1 MQVALLL
8 FYMFLFQGGANMK
21 PLYGLIGEKL
31 NHSLSPQIHSA
42 ILRKL
47 DIQAYY
53 HLFEVNRDE
62 IEDAIRGL
70 QALNIRGVNVTI
82 PYKVEVMKYLHQI
95 SKEAEKIGAINAI
108 LVENHRRIGYNT
120 DYHGLERMVKYYSI
134 PIKNQKAVIL
144 GTGGAAKAVLQY
156 LLDHGIGQI
165 SMVSRYIEIAAL
177 KYQNFN
183 LLSYEKLKKL
193 KSQDIIINCTPLGMY
208 PFIQQSPVQQDIMR
222 NYQWAIDL
230 NYNPTETLFLK
241 YARQEGLKIGSGLFM
256 LVAQAIKAQEIWQKR
271 IIPQEFVEEIYE
283 EISEQ
288 VL

>member
-21 PLYGLIGEKL
+21 QLYGLIGEKL
-31 NHSLSPQIHSA
+31 NYSLSPQIHSA

-95 SKEAEKIGAINAI
+95 SKEAEKIGAINTI

-120 DYHGLERMVKYYSI
+120 DYYGLERMVKYYSI
-134 PIKNQKAVIL
+134 PIKNQKVVIL

-193 KSQDIIINCTPLGMY
+193 KKSGYYHKLYSIGDVSFYSTIT
-208 PFIQQSPVQQDIMR
+208 SATR
-222 NYQWAIDL
+222 
-230 NYNPTETLFLK
+230 YN
-241 YARQEGLKIGSGLFM
+241 
-256 LVAQAIKAQEIWQKR
+256 
-271 IIPQEFVEEIYE
+271 EEL
-283 EISEQ
+283 SMGD
-288 VL
+288 